1 MPLDLAVK
9 ARIAVLTIDR
19 PEVMNAM
26 DPETHRGLSEAWI
39 EVREIPE
46 IWAAVITAANNAARG
61 PEKQAF
67 TSGEAAR
74 ASGSA
79 ASSSPHTSKCG
90 RPASH
95 GGRDRAVFPSRKAEQ
110 PSLLTF

>member
-9 ARIAVLTIDR
+9 ARIAVPTIDR

-39 EVREIPE
+39 EGREIPE

-90 RPASH
+90 RPAIH
-95 GGRDRAVFPSRKAEQ
+95 GDRDREVFPSQKA
-110 PSLLTF
+110 

>member
-39 EVREIPE
+39 EGREIPE

-67 TSGEAAR
+67 ASGGAAR
-74 ASGSA
+74 ASGIGGILVSERFPMWTA
-79 ASSSPHTSKCG
+79 CKLRGP
-90 RPASH
+90 RPR
-95 GGRDRAVFPSRKAEQ
+95 GVPVTEG
-110 PSLLTF
+110 

>member
-9 ARIAVLTIDR
+9 DRIAVLTINL

-26 DPETHRGLSEAWI
+26 DPETYRGLSEAWI
-39 EVREIPE
+39 EVRDNPE

-67 TSGEAAR
+67 TSGEADR

-95 GGRDRAVFPSRKAEQ
+95 GAETERCSRHGRLN
-110 PSLLTF
+110 SLAC

>member
-26 DPETHRGLSEAWI
+26 DPETYRGLSEAWI
-39 EVREIPE
+39 EVRDNPE
-46 IWAAVITAANNAARG
+46 IWAAVTTGANNAAKG

-67 TSGEAAR
+67 TSGEADR
-74 ASGSA
+74 ASGIGGIFVSA
-79 ASSSPHTSKCG
+79 HFQMWTACKSRGP
-90 RPASH
+90 RPR
-95 GGRDRAVFPSRKAEQ
+95 GVPVTEG
-110 PSLLTF
+110 